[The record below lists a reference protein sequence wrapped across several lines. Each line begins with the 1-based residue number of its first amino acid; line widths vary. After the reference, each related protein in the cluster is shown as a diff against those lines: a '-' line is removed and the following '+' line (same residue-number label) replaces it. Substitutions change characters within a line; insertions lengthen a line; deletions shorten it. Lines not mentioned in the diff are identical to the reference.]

1 MGKTKQAGRTENFY
15 LATLDKLPALVWR
28 TGADGCCDFHNQAW
42 LAFTGRASEQEL
54 GTGWTEGVHPDDLNS
69 LMARFEQ
76 SFAAREPFDMEYR
89 IRHRSGEYRRI
100 SDHARPLFDNDG
112 NFDGY
117 LGLSFDISERDRMEA
132 ALKESEALFRS
143 IFEDATI
150 GMARTDPAGRFL
162 LANGAYQAMLG
173 YTMEELAGLTLEEI
187 THPEDW
193 DRHRELFHKMIAGEI
208 PSFEIQKRY
217 VRKDGSRFWV
227 HASDSAVFD
236 AEGNL
241 RFAQAITRDI
251 DDMKRAAQDLHEAD
265 MVFRSIFENATVG
278 MARTDPDGRFLL
290 ANAAYQTMLG
300 YTQEELRELTL
311 EAITYPEDWDRHRE
325 LFHKMIAGEIPS
337 FEIQKRYVRKDGSIR
352 WVHASDSA
360 VFDADGNLRFAQAI
374 TRDIDDIKR
383 AEESVRESEAD
394 LAEAQSIAHVGS
406 WSWDIVADEVHWSDE
421 MFRIYGLAPTHTI
434 RYEDFLERL
443 HPDDRERVEGIIKRA
458 YETGEPFDY
467 QHDLVRPD
475 GEVRTIHARGRVVS
489 DENGRAVRMSGTGQD
504 VTDRVHRER
513 ELRRSGESYRMLAEN
528 VNEMI
533 IRFTPDGMITYASPA
548 ALRILGYE
556 PAEVIG
562 REGRLFLHSDDLERV
577 VEAHLDMLHGTDPP
591 AVLSRMLHKDG
602 YAVWMETTTRAVRD
616 PDTGEVESIVAVS
629 RDVTENVR
637 AARASRL
644 LHSVAVAANEA
655 DSPRQ
660 ALQTALALVCEHT
673 GWQYGHVHV
682 PAHEALGQLGSLDI
696 WHVDDPSR
704 HARLRAVMG
713 MTAVRE
719 GEGMLGGA
727 LKDGTVHWCQDIQAD
742 PQFKRSAMAEHLGI
756 RAAFAF
762 PIRSGDETIAVL
774 EFFSEHTEV
783 RDETAVR
790 LLDNIGVQLGE
801 VLRRKRTEQALRASE
816 ERFRAFAESANDA
829 IVTVDQRGN
838 VVHCN
843 PSTERIFGYT
853 CEEVLGQPIDRLLVE
868 HRSNGGVAG
877 FHSFSG
883 EGQHLLGRPIEVTG
897 RRKDGEHI
905 PLEMSLASWE
915 TEEGSFLTGILRDIT
930 ARKAAEA
937 TLAEKMEELAHSN
950 AELALFTY
958 IASHDLREPL
968 RTVGSN
974 LQLLERQL
982 DRGPESDAAKQFAFA
997 MGGVRR
1003 MQTLIDDLLVYTRV
1017 GTEGKPFEKVDAS
1030 EAVREAL
1037 TALSTAI
1044 EESGA
1049 EIEIGRLPQVVAD
1062 RFQFVQLFQNL
1073 LSNAIKFHRN
1083 GPPRVDIEASADVSE
1098 WVFTVRDRGIGVDP
1112 RYADQ
1117 VFAIFQRL
1125 HSGSEYPGTGIG
1137 LAVCRKIVE
1146 RHGGRIWVEPAP
1158 DGGSAFR
1165 FTIPARRSYPSAPP
1179 TAP

>member
-42 LAFTGRASEQEL
+42 LAFTGRTFEQEL
-54 GTGWTEGVHPDDLNS
+54 GAGWTEGVHPDDLDP
-69 LMARFEQ
+69 LIERFER

-89 IRHRSGEYRRI
+89 VRHRSGEYRRI

-117 LGLSFDISERDRMEA
+117 LGISFDVSAQDRALA
-132 ALKESEALFRS
+132 ALKESEIVFRS
-143 IFEDATI
+143 IFED
-150 GMARTDPAGRFL
+150 
-162 LANGAYQAMLG
+162 
-173 YTMEELAGLTLEEI
+173 
-187 THPEDW
+187 
-193 DRHRELFHKMIAGEI
+193 
-208 PSFEIQKRY
+208 
-217 VRKDGSRFWV
+217 
-227 HASDSAVFD
+227 
-236 AEGNL
+236 
-241 RFAQAITRDI
+241 
-251 DDMKRAAQDLHEAD
+251 
-265 MVFRSIFENATVG
+265 ATVG

-290 ANAAYQTMLG
+290 ANAAYQEMLG
-300 YTQEELRELTL
+300 YTMDELRELTL
-311 EAITYPEDWDRHRE
+311 EAITHPADWDTHRH

-337 FEIQKRYVRKDGSIR
+337 FDIQKRYVRKDGSVL

-360 VFDADGNLRFAQAI
+360 VFDSDGNLRFAQAI
-374 TRDIDDIKR
+374 TRDVDDIKR
-383 AEESVRESEAD
+383 AEESLRESEAD
-394 LAEAQSIAHVGS
+394 LAEAQAIAHVGS
-406 WSWDIVADEVHWSDE
+406 WSWEIGTDEVHWSDE
-421 MFRIYGLAPTHTI
+421 LYRIYGLEPGTTLAHH
-434 RYEDFLERL
+434 DFLARL
-443 HPDDRERVEGIIKRA
+443 PAEDVQRVKAIVESA
-458 YETGEPFDY
+458 LETGESFEY
-467 QHDLVRPD
+467 QHDIIRPD
-475 GEVRTIHARGRVVS
+475 GTVRTLQARGRVLV
-489 DENGRAVRMSGTGQD
+489 DEEGRPYRMSGTGQD
-504 VTDRVHRER
+504 VTDGVRVER

-533 IRFTPDGMITYASPA
+533 IRFTPDGTITYASPA
-548 ALRILGYE
+548 ALRILGYD

-562 REGRLFLHSDDLERV
+562 REGRMFLHSEDLERV
-577 VEAHLDMLHGTDPP
+577 VEAHVDMLHGTDPP

-637 AARASRL
+637 AARTSRV

-660 ALQTALALVCEHT
+660 ALQTALALVCDHT

-682 PAHEALGQLGSLDI
+682 PPRKDLGQLGSLDI

-713 MTAVRE
+713 MTGVRE
-719 GEGMLGGA
+719 GEGVLGGA
-727 LKDGTVHWCQDIQAD
+727 LKGGSVRWCQDIQTD
-742 PQFKRSAMAEHLGI
+742 PQFKRSAMAQHLGI

-774 EFFSEHTEV
+774 EFFSEHPEE

-829 IVTVDQRGN
+829 IVTVDQRGM

-853 CEEVLGQPIDRLLVE
+853 CAELLGQPIDRLLVE
-868 HRSNGGVAG
+868 HRSNGGQGG
-877 FHSFSG
+877 FHALVGDG
-883 EGQHLLGRPIEVTG
+883 EHLIGHTIELTG

-905 PLEMSLASWE
+905 PLEMSLAAWE

-930 ARKAAEA
+930 ARKAAEVA
-937 TLAEKMEELAHSN
+937 LAEKMEELAHSN

-974 LQLLERQL
+974 LQLLERQI
-982 DRGPESDAAKQFAFA
+982 DPGQESEAGKQFAFA

-1003 MQTLIDDLLVYTRV
+1003 MQALIDDLLVYTRV

-1037 TALSTAI
+1037 TALSAAI
-1044 EESGA
+1044 EETGA
-1049 EIEIGRLPQVVAD
+1049 EIAIGRLPHVVAD
-1062 RFQFVQLFQNL
+1062 RFQLVQLFQNL
-1073 LSNAIKFHRN
+1073 LSNAIKFHRHR
-1083 GPPRVDIEASADVSE
+1083 PPRVDIDASADDND
-1098 WVFTVRDRGIGVDP
+1098 WIFTVRDRGIGVDP

-1125 HSGSEYPGTGIG
+1125 HSGNEYPGTGIG

-1146 RHGGRIWVEPAP
+1146 RHGGRIWVEAAP

-1165 FTIPARRSYPSAPP
+1165 FTIPARRG
-1179 TAP
+1179 